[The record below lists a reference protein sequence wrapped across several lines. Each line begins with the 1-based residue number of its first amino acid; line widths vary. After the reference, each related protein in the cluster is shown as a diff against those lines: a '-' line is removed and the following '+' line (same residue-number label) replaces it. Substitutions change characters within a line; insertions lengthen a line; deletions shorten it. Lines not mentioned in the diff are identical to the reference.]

1 MRKSLKNLK
10 KKDWLLWS
18 ISMVMVVLA
27 NLLTGMV
34 DMVNLAATVIGVT
47 ALIFVAKG
55 DVLGQVLTFIF
66 AVLYSITSWRFR
78 YYGEILTYMGMTA
91 PIALLS
97 VVSWLKNP
105 YEKGKVEVKI
115 QRLNRKQMGIMWCL
129 TALVTGVFGWLL
141 YMLDTPNLLFS
152 IVSITTSFLAS
163 ALMFFRNSNYALAY
177 GANDVVLIILWV
189 LASTENIAYL
199 PMIVCFVMFLVN
211 DLYGYVNWR
220 KREHS
225 QGLVTGGQGRPEA
238 PSIDA

>member
-1 MRKSLKNLK
+1 MRKSLENLEK
-10 KKDWLLWS
+10 WDWMLWG
-18 ISMVMVVLA
+18 ISMVMVVVS
-27 NLLTGMV
+27 NLLTGTV

-55 DVLGQVLTFIF
+55 DVWGQVLTFVF

-78 YYGEILTYMGMTA
+78 YYGEILTYLGMSA

-115 QRLNRKQMGIMWCL
+115 QRLNRKQTVLLWGLTIM
-129 TALVTGVFGWLL
+129 VTGVFGWML
-141 YMLDTPNLLFS
+141 YLLDTPNLLFS
-152 IVSITTSFLAS
+152 TISISTSFLAS

-189 LASTENIAYL
+189 LASIENITYL
-199 PMIVCFVMFLVN
+199 PMVACFTMFLIN
-211 DLYGYVNWR
+211 DLYGYFSWR
-220 KREHS
+220 KRESS
-225 QGLVTGGQGRPEA
+225 QGLLPGKETERL
-238 PSIDA
+238 